1 MLECQCSSE
10 KLAAYSGYSSG
21 ATGESLG
28 RARCTAWESPIP
40 NKSWQTGSPNDVF
53 LPDATIVGMIRRSRA
68 SALVIVFL
76 WLMPLLAAPVK
87 PQQDRALAL
96 QDRIAAVLSAP
107 DLSRGFWGIEVA
119 SSATGE
125 TLYSQNADKLFT
137 PASNTKLFTTA
148 AALALIGPDYKFRT
162 TVETS
167 GTLDRYGRLNG
178 DLVLVGHGDP
188 NLSGRELPYDLRT
201 QRNDDPIQALEA
213 LADALVQ
220 KGVKFID
227 GDIVADDS
235 YFAFERYGE
244 GWSQDDLVW
253 ADGAPVSALTI
264 NDNVVFVNILPA
276 DRPGEKAF
284 VSVKPFAEYYRL
296 DNRIITT
303 PAGTGRK
310 FFVNREPGS
319 TLLTLWGNMPL
330 DDPGANEALAIED
343 PAEFAA
349 GLFRQLLEKR
359 GIVVYG
365 HQRTRH
371 TELATLSTFSVN
383 AIAPSRGGDGPSR
396 LKSDQPIMLAS
407 YESKP
412 LLQDVR
418 VINKVSQNLHA
429 EILLRLLGRERGN
442 AGTIEGGLEVL
453 RGFLIQAGI
462 SNDQYVFYD
471 GSGLSRQNLVTP
483 HAIVQLLRYC
493 STQPWGT
500 AYKSTFPVGG
510 VDGSLSER
518 LNSPRLQNRIMAKTG
533 SLGGVKTLSGY
544 TTTDSGQVV
553 VFSILSNNF
562 NLPAKRVTDAIDALV
577 QAIVD
582 DTPARR

>member
-1 MLECQCSSE
+1 M
-10 KLAAYSGYSSG
+10 SG
-21 ATGESLG
+21 
-28 RARCTAWESPIP
+28 
-40 NKSWQTGSPNDVF
+40 
-53 LPDATIVGMIRRSRA
+53 RRSVARLL
-68 SALVIVFL
+68 SIVLLLVAQV
-76 WLMPLLAAPVK
+76 LAAPVN
-87 PQQDRALAL
+87 PVQDRSSQDRSSQDRSSQSRSL
-96 QDRIAAVLSAP
+96 QDRSLRDRSLQERIAAVLSAP
-107 DLSRGFWGIEVA
+107 DLARGFWGIEVVSLPFDKA
-119 SSATGE
+119 SQKTPGKTSDKTSGE
-125 TLYSQNADKLFT
+125 VLYSQNADKLFT

-162 TVETS
+162 TVETT

-188 NLSGRELPYDLRT
+188 NLSGRELPYDLKT

-213 LADALVQ
+213 LADELVQ

-227 GDIVADDS
+227 GDIVAYDS

-253 ADGAPVSALTI
+253 SDGAPVSALTI

-284 VSVKPFAEYYRL
+284 VSIKPFADYYRL

-319 TLLTLWGNMPL
+319 MVLTLWGNMPV
-330 DDPGANEALAIED
+330 DDTGTNEALAIDD

-349 GLFRQLLEKR
+349 VLFRHLLEKR
-359 GIVVYG
+359 GVVIYG
-365 HQRTRH
+365 HQRTHH
-371 TELATLSTFSVN
+371 TELSSLSTLSVTT
-383 AIAPSRGGDGPSR
+383 IAPAQGGSGGQ
-396 LKSDQPIMLAS
+396 SDSAKANQPVTLAS

-412 LLQDVR
+412 LLQDIR

-453 RGFLIQAGI
+453 RGFLTRAGI
-462 SNDQYVFYD
+462 SSDQYVFYD

-483 HAIVQLLRYC
+483 DAIVELLSYC
-493 STQPWGT
+493 SAEPWGT
-500 AYKSTFPVGG
+500 DYKATLPVAG
-510 VDGSLSER
+510 VDGSLSDR
-518 LNSPRLQNRIMAKTG
+518 
-533 SLGGVKTLSGY
+533 
-544 TTTDSGQVV
+544 
-553 VFSILSNNF
+553 
-562 NLPAKRVTDAIDALV
+562 
-577 QAIVD
+577 
-582 DTPARR
+582 

>member
-1 MLECQCSSE
+1 MHRRRS
-10 KLAAYSGYSSG
+10 AA
-21 ATGESLG
+21 
-28 RARCTAWESPIP
+28 
-40 NKSWQTGSPNDVF
+40 F
-53 LPDATIVGMIRRSRA
+53 LPLIVLLLLRT
-68 SALVIVFL
+68 
-76 WLMPLLAAPVK
+76 LLAAPVK
-87 PQQDRALAL
+87 PIQERPL

-107 DLSRGFWGIEVA
+107 DLSRGFWGLEVV
-119 SSATGE
+119 SSATGQ

-162 TVETS
+162 TVETT

-213 LADALVQ
+213 LADTLVQ

-319 TLLTLWGNMPL
+319 TLVTLWGNMPV

-359 GIVVYG
+359 GVVIYG
-365 HQRTRH
+365 RQRTRH
-371 TELATLSTFSVN
+371 TELATLSTFSVT
-383 AIAPSRGGDGPSR
+383 AVAPSRGGDGPSR
-396 LKSDQPIMLAS
+396 SLKADQPITLAS

-442 AGTIEGGLEVL
+442 AGSIEGGLEVL
-453 RGFLIQAGI
+453 RGFLTQAGI

-483 HAIVQLLRYC
+483 HAVVQLLRYC
-493 STQPWGT
+493 STQPWGA
-500 AYKSTFPVGG
+500 AYKTTFPVGG

-518 LNSPRLQNRIMAKTG
+518 LNLPRLQNRIMAKTG

-544 TTTDSGQVV
+544 ATTDSGQAV

-577 QAIVD
+577 QAILEDV
-582 DTPARR
+582 PAGQ

>member
-1 MLECQCSSE
+1 MLRRHPIALALFAAI
-10 KLAAYSGYSSG
+10 LAA
-21 ATGESLG
+21 SL
-28 RARCTAWESPIP
+28 
-40 NKSWQTGSPNDVF
+40 Q
-53 LPDATIVGMIRRSRA
+53 
-68 SALVIVFL
+68 
-76 WLMPLLAAPVK
+76 AAPVK
-87 PQQDRALAL
+87 PLP
-96 QDRIAAVLSAP
+96 DRIAAVLSSP
-107 DLSRGFWGIEVA
+107 DLARGFWGIEVD
-119 SSATGE
+119 SLTTGK
-125 TLYSQNADKLFT
+125 TLFLENADKLFT

-162 TVETS
+162 TVETT

-178 DLVLVGHGDP
+178 DLILVGRGDP
-188 NLSGRELPYDLRT
+188 NLSGRELPYDLKT
-201 QRNDDPIQALEA
+201 QRNDDPIQALES

-227 GDIVADDS
+227 GDFAAHDS

-284 VSVKPFAEYYRL
+284 VSVKPFSDYYRI

-310 FFVNREPGS
+310 LSIDRQPGS
-319 TLLTLWGNMPL
+319 MVLTLWGNMPL
-330 DDPGANEALAIED
+330 DDAGANEGLAIED

-359 GIVVYG
+359 GIIVYG
-365 HQRTRH
+365 HQRTHH
-371 TELATLSTFSVN
+371 TELATLSTFSVT
-383 AIAPSRGGDGPSR
+383 ALAPSHGDADGPSR
-396 LKSDQPIMLAS
+396 PLKNDQPLQLAS

-412 LLQDVR
+412 LLQDLR

-429 EILLRLLGRERGN
+429 EILLRLLGRERGT

-453 RGFLIQAGI
+453 RGFLTQAGI
-462 SNDQYVFYD
+462 ANDQYVFYD

-483 HAIVQLLRYC
+483 HAVVELLRYC
-493 STQPWGT
+493 AAQPWG
-500 AYKSTFPVGG
+500 ASYKATLPIAGK
-510 VDGSLSER
+510 DGSLTER
-518 LNSPRLQNRIMAKTG
+518 LTTPRLQNRIMAKTG
-533 SLGGVKTLSGY
+533 SLGGVKALSGY
-544 TTTDSGQVV
+544 ATTDTGQTV

-562 NLPAKRVTDAIDALV
+562 NVPAKRITDAIDELV
-577 QAIVD
+577 TAIVED
-582 DTPARR
+582 APPAH

>member
-1 MLECQCSSE
+1 MVQSIMPRRRSV
-10 KLAAYSGYSSG
+10 
-21 ATGESLG
+21 
-28 RARCTAWESPIP
+28 ARLLLV
-40 NKSWQTGSPNDVF
+40 VF
-53 LPDATIVGMIRRSRA
+53 LQLT
-68 SALVIVFL
+68 
-76 WLMPLLAAPVK
+76 PLLAAPVK
-87 PQQDRALAL
+87 PLQNRPL
-96 QDRIAAVLSAP
+96 QDRIGSALSAP
-107 DLSRGFWGIEVA
+107 DLARGFWGIEVV
-119 SSATGE
+119 SLSTGE

-148 AALALIGPDYKFRT
+148 AALAMIGPDYKFRT
-162 TVETS
+162 TVES
-167 GTLDRYGRLNG
+167 IGTLDRYGRLNG

-264 NDNVVFVNILPA
+264 NDNVVFVSILPA

-284 VSVKPFAEYYRL
+284 VSVRPFAEYYHL

-319 TLLTLWGNMPL
+319 TVLTLWGNMPL

-349 GLFRQLLEKR
+349 GLFRQLLERR
-359 GIVVYG
+359 GIFIYG

-371 TELATLSTFSVN
+371 TELATLSTFSVT
-383 AIAPSRGGDGPSR
+383 AVAPSRGGSDGQRP
-396 LKSDQPIMLAS
+396 LKAAQPVMLAS

-412 LLQDVR
+412 LLQDLR

-453 RGFLIQAGI
+453 RGFLTQAGI
-462 SNDQYVFYD
+462 ANEQFVFYD

-483 HAIVQLLRYC
+483 HAVVQLLRYC
-493 STQPWGT
+493 LTQPWGA

-533 SLGGVKTLSGY
+533 SLGGVKALSGY
-544 TTTDSGQVV
+544 TTTDGGQVV
-553 VFSILSNNF
+553 AFSILSNNL
-562 NLPAKRVTDAIDALV
+562 NLPAKRVTDAIDQLV
-577 QAIVD
+577 EAIVA
-582 DTPARR
+582 DTSAGH

>member
-1 MLECQCSSE
+1 MMPRQRSVSQCF
-10 KLAAYSGYSSG
+10 LA
-21 ATGESLG
+21 L
-28 RARCTAWESPIP
+28 
-40 NKSWQTGSPNDVF
+40 
-53 LPDATIVGMIRRSRA
+53 L
-68 SALVIVFL
+68 
-76 WLMPLLAAPVK
+76 LLAGAAMAAPPK
-87 PQQDRALAL
+87 TL
-96 QDRIAAVLSAP
+96 QDRIASVLSPP
-107 DLSRGFWGIEVA
+107 DLARGFWGVEVVSL
-119 SSATGE
+119 SSGK
-125 TLYSQNADKLFT
+125 TLYSLSPDKLFT

-148 AALALIGPDYKFRT
+148 AALALIGPEYKFRT
-162 TVETS
+162 TVETAA
-167 GTLDRYGRLNG
+167 TLDRYGRLNG
-178 DLVLVGHGDP
+178 DLLLVGHGDP

-201 QRNDDPIQALEA
+201 QRNDHPIQALEA

-220 KGVKFID
+220 KGVKYVD

-284 VSVKPFAEYYRL
+284 VSVIPFADYYRL

-319 TLLTLWGNMPL
+319 TVLTLWGNMPL

-349 GLFRQLLEKR
+349 ALFRQLLAKR
-359 GIVVYG
+359 GIAVYG
-365 HQRTRH
+365 RQRTKH
-371 TELATLSTFSVN
+371 TELATLSTFSVTTV
-383 AIAPSRGGDGPSR
+383 APSRGGNDSQARP
-396 LKSDQPIMLAS
+396 LKIDQPIVLAS

-412 LLQDVR
+412 MLDDVR
-418 VINKVSQNLHA
+418 VVNKVSQNLHA
-429 EILLRLLGRERGN
+429 EILLRLMGRERGT

-453 RGFLIQAGI
+453 RGFLTQAGI

-483 HAIVQLLRYC
+483 HAIVQLLRYAA
-493 STQPWGT
+493 TQPWG
-500 AYKSTFPVGG
+500 AAFKSTLPVSG
-510 VDGSLSER
+510 VDGSLSDR
-518 LNSPRLQNRIMAKTG
+518 LNTPRLQSRVFGKTG
-533 SLGGVKTLSGY
+533 SLGGVKALSGY
-544 TTTDSGQVV
+544 ATTDSGERV
-553 VFSILSNNF
+553 VFSILSNNS
-562 NLPAKRVTDAIDALV
+562 NLPPKRMTDTVDQIV
-577 QAIVD
+577 QAIVED
-582 DTPARR
+582 AAAK